1 MTRGG
6 LGCRDAE
13 TMTRRHTR
21 ARGRAVVADAETRR
35 RRVGKSVHFR
45 KRPGA
50 SRASVDARED
60 RSRRRRPSISFAS
73 TSWPRAGAPPR
84 ACTRERA
91 KTRARL
97 SCGRVRGARE
107 GRATRGGRVEGRS
120 VAGERRRRR
129 VGRGRRRGVDG
140 ARASERERATGG
152 VDVGVDGDGASE
164 RGGKGCLLYTS
175 PSPRDRTRSRMPSS
189 A

>member
-73 TSWPRAGAPPR
+73 TSWPRAGARTR

-97 SCGRVRGARE
+97 SCGRARGARE

-120 VAGERRRRR
+120 DRRRTKASASRTR
-129 VGRGRRRGVDG
+129 TTTRGRRC
-140 ARASERERATGG
+140 ARERERAR
-152 VDVGVDGDGASE
+152 DGWRRRRCRRRRCE
-164 RGGKGCLLYTS
+164 REGWEG
-175 PSPRDRTRSRMPSS
+175 
-189 A
+189 